1 MLRNEELARNE
12 TINSLQTQ
20 NDNVMEEFRQEQDL
34 AFKQKAAEIYEKMI
48 KIDMENQQMQNE
60 NSIHEQEQQQI
71 YKNK

>member
-1 MLRNEELARNE
+1 
-12 TINSLQTQ
+12 
-20 NDNVMEEFRQEQDL
+20 MEEFRQEQDL